1 MNKHTIISF
10 VKSFVRIVGFGVLLI
25 NIPTG
30 VIILIIAEV
39 IGVFE
44 EIGA

>member
-1 MNKHTIISF
+1 MNKHTVISF
-10 VKSFVRIVGFGVLLI
+10 VKSFVRIVGFGMLLV
-25 NIPTG
+25 NIEVG